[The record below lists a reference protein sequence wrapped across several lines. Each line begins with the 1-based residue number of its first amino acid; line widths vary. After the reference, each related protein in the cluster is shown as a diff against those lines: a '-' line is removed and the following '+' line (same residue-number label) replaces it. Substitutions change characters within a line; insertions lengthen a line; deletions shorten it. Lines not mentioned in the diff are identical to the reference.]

1 MNKVSWSCEFKFENG
16 VGRFCALLS
25 SLHAGI
31 AYILLL
37 QEFAILAVAARGVP
51 VEGMVFLAEVV
62 RGRKSGS
69 RGDFLDCESLFA
81 KQPFRR

>member
-1 MNKVSWSCEFKFENG
+1 MVFLLVH
-16 VGRFCALLS
+16 VG
-25 SLHAGI
+25 
-31 AYILLL
+31 ILRASAL